1 MRVLVTGGTGFL
13 GAHCVEAIV
22 AAGHSVRLL
31 VRSPAK
37 VDALFGPL
45 GVRIDEVM
53 PGDMADARSVAVAL
67 AGCDAVLHAAATMY
81 GGEDVYAANLAGVR
95 NVVCGAI
102 DRGLDP
108 VIYISSVGAM
118 FPPPGPVATVDDP
131 IGDLAT
137 VYGRSKAEGERIAR
151 DRQTR
156 GAAITTLYPGGI
168 YGPRDPGLGEA
179 TRGLRD
185 AIRFGW
191 PITRGGGVSIV
202 DVRDIADLVV
212 RCLEPGWGPRRFMA
226 GGHFVTW
233 AEFAAHCER
242 LTGRPMRRI
251 PTPAGLVRFAGRAL
265 DLVRKIRP
273 IDFPLT
279 HEAALFLTQLTPCDS
294 EPTCRALDF
303 RFRSTDETLTDAIRW
318 LAEIGQLEAGR
329 AGRLAAR

>member
-13 GAHCVEAIV
+13 GAHCVEAVV

-31 VRSPAK
+31 ARNPAK
-37 VDALFGPL
+37 VEALFGSL
-45 GVRIDEVM
+45 AVRIDEVVA
-53 PGDMADARSVAVAL
+53 GDMADERSVAAAF

-81 GGEDVYAANLAGVR
+81 GGEDVYESNLAGVR
-95 NVVCGAI
+95 HVIGGAI
-102 DRGLDP
+102 ERGIDP
-108 VIYISSVGAM
+108 VLYISSVGAM
-118 FPPPGPVATVDDP
+118 FPPPGPIATVDDP

-137 VYGRSKAEGERIAR
+137 VYGRSKAEGERMVRAW
-151 DRQTR
+151 QAG
-156 GAAITTLYPGGI
+156 GAPITTLYPGGI

-191 PITRGGGVSIV
+191 PISRSGGVSIV
-202 DVRDIADLVV
+202 DVRDLAALVV
-212 RCLEPGWGPRRFMA
+212 ACLEPARGPRRFMA

-233 AEFAAHCER
+233 PEFASHCER

-251 PTPAGLVRFAGRAL
+251 PAPAPLVRFAGRAL
-265 DLVRKIRP
+265 DLLRRIAP

-294 EPTCRALDF
+294 EPTCRALGF
-303 RFRSTDETLTDAIRW
+303 EFRSTDETLSDAIRW
-318 LAEIGQLEAGR
+318 LSEVGQLDAGR
-329 AGRLAAR
+329 AGQLAAR